1 MGYVKKNFDGE
12 YLRIYNVISS
22 HGNVTI
28 HDLNQY
34 NHVYSTIN
42 SLNWKGDSKD
52 SICNK
57 ISQIDTKCDAYFKE
71 VSCMINKT
79 KITYGVLF
87 QELKLLKA
95 TIEKYNS
102 SIDDYN
108 RINTQLQSA
117 KSQGGGTSE

>member
-1 MGYVKKNFDGE
+1 
-12 YLRIYNVISS
+12 
-22 HGNVTI
+22 
-28 HDLNQY
+28 
-34 NHVYSTIN
+34 
-42 SLNWKGDSKD
+42 
-52 SICNK
+52 
-57 ISQIDTKCDAYFKE
+57 
-71 VSCMINKT
+71 MINKT